1 MRLPRIHIAAIMAI
15 LATLFLVNLSDAQDI
30 IGGAKPPVAEVG
42 SPSDLASANVFE
54 TADLA
59 LKIYRLETR
68 LAELEETQLDEA
80 DVRRIAEDVFRKMS
94 LTVGLPGGG
103 QRSAVVNATSGNA
116 SIQLAPGEVLMGY
129 TDPVTGQYVRVQQQ
143 QSIGTVYRTA
153 SSGDVVVQQVGSTAT
168 VRRPLLRA
176 TGRVLSAPFRA
187 VGAATCRI
195 VNGRMVGCN

>member
-1 MRLPRIHIAAIMAI
+1 MRLPRIHIAAVMAI
-15 LATLFLVNLSDAQDI
+15 LACLFLVNLSDAQDI
-30 IGGAKPPVAEVG
+30 IGGAKQPVAEV
-42 SPSDLASANVFE
+42 SEVDLQSGG
-54 TADLA
+54 LA
-59 LKIYRLETR
+59 LSDPNVMLRLYRIESR

-103 QRSAVVNATSGNA
+103 QRSAVVNATSGSA
-116 SIQLAPGEVLMGY
+116 AIQLAPGEVLMGY

-143 QSIGTVYRTA
+143 QSSGTVYRMA

-168 VRRPLLRA
+168 VSRPVLRA

-187 VGAATCRI
+187 AAAGTCRI
-195 VNGRMVGCN
+195 VNGQRVCN